1 MQNPQ
6 QDGSG
11 RTYGDPRA
19 VPPLG
24 WCVEC
29 LRYGTWLRAAVILKG
44 TSLCATCA
52 LGEVGIVVPEDVPD
66 EGRSRFEIETRDRL
80 KANAQH
86 PVHVAGI

>member
-1 MQNPQ
+1 M
-6 QDGSG
+6 
-11 RTYGDPRA
+11 
-19 VPPLG
+19 
-24 WCVEC
+24 EC
-29 LRYGTWLRAAVILKG
+29 LRYGTWLRAAVLLKG

-66 EGRSRFEIETRDRL
+66 DQRSRFEIETRDRL